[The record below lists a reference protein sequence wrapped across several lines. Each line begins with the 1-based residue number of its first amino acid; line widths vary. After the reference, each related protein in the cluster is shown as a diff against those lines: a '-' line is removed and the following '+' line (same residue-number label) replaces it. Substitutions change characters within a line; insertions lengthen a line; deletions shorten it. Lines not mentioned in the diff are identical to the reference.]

1 MTGYVIIVALLA
13 IVVVIKEFYS
23 SETTKRF
30 IENEQKKTI
39 LEIQKIQESE
49 VRKVVTP
56 IQLQAY
62 ERLVLFLE
70 RMTPNNLVLRCYQ
83 PQMSTQLLKDVMI
96 RNIRDEFEHNL
107 SQQLYISQQA
117 WAYIKNAKEDM
128 INTINSVQAKEGENM
143 TPTAFAGRLFELLA
157 GRESRLNW
165 HRIFERRNTEEVSV
179 ILCNSAAMRH
189 RLRYKRLAVWSIGE
203 IGNRKGDRNMTL
215 EERINADIK
224 AAMLAKDR
232 KKLEALRAV
241 KSAILLLKTDGSGSE
256 ISPEVE
262 MACLQKLVKQRK
274 ESAELYK
281 QQNRLDL
288 YEEEAFQQSVIEK
301 YLPEQMSEE
310 EIESKLKEIISQTGA
325 CSIKDMGK
333 VMGAAQKPLQEE
345 RTISLFQA

>member
-117 WAYIKNAKEDM
+117 WAYIKNAKDDM

-143 TPTAFAGRLFELLA
+143 TPTAFAGRLFELFA
-157 GRESRLNW
+157 GRESQ
-165 HRIFERRNTEEVSV
+165 IE
-179 ILCNSAAMRH
+179 
-189 RLRYKRLAVWSIGE
+189 LAQ
-203 IGNRKGDRNMTL
+203 DF
-215 EERINADIK
+215 
-224 AAMLAKDR
+224 
-232 KKLEALRAV
+232 
-241 KSAILLLKTDGSGSE
+241 LK
-256 ISPEVE
+256 
-262 MACLQKLVKQRK
+262 
-274 ESAELYK
+274 
-281 QQNRLDL
+281 
-288 YEEEAFQQSVIEK
+288 
-301 YLPEQMSEE
+301 E
-310 EIESKLKEIISQTGA
+310 EI
-325 CSIKDMGK
+325 
-333 VMGAAQKPLQEE
+333 QK
-345 RTISLFQA
+345 RFQ